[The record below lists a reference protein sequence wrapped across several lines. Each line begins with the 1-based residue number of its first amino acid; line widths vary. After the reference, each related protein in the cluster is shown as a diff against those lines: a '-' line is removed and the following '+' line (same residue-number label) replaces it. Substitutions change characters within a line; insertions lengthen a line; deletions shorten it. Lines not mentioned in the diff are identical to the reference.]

1 MPKLLRSELK
11 SIVKECLVEILAEGI
26 GNSNVATNEY
36 VNESNQESFKS
47 APKKHT
53 LSSKRRKSYLDSM
66 QMGSSKTNQNSKKTN
81 LTNDPVLNELLADTA
96 QTTLK
101 EQVAA
106 DSKNRM
112 AGMSRPADAAA
123 AEVSKSLP
131 EDLFGGEAAGKWAKL
146 AFFDQ

>member
-26 GNSNVATNEY
+26 GNSNVAANEY
-36 VNESNQESFKS
+36 VNESKKE
-47 APKKHT
+47 APKM
-53 LSSKRRKSYLDSM
+53 SNKRRKSYLDNM
-66 QMGSSKTNQNSKKTN
+66 KIESSNKTNQSLKKTN
-81 LTNDPVLNELLADTA
+81 LTNDPILNELLADTA

-106 DSKNRM
+106 DSKKRM
-112 AGMSRPADAAA
+112 SDMSRPADAAA
-123 AEVSKSLP
+123 AHVSNSLP